1 MCNENQS
8 IAKSASR
15 LSYPSDP
22 RGASSW
28 TCTDPCC
35 STVTR
40 DNTWRQLPSPSSFSP
55 LYSSFIPNQL
65 NAHVVVTFDMQDLR
79 RVFFVNDEPSA
90 TSIQQVL
97 LPLPT
102 DWTWNGNSST
112 CGIQSHD
119 ASGRV
124 TLGPMLS
131 THCNITL
138 MAGQPYVL
146 VDANTPSAL
155 NASVF
160 SVHLVNLTSPRGMLV
175 PHEPPKPLHF
185 IAKLPNVEFRVFSSV
200 LLVESIQP
208 GVLSEGIF
216 APENVLPQAVGNAT
230 LRFTTSVALPR
241 GTILRVNFSQSGF
254 NFIDSQWWVGHQPDN
269 SPSASFTPSVVPAS
283 SYDDKTKVWLLPLPL
298 LVAARSSVQLQV
310 ARARNPEAAFKDSF
324 AAIPMDAIAPP
335 STFVVAQGTVT
346 ATLVRD
352 VTASPPSS
360 PYNWISL
367 VLLMLSLT
375 FCLVMLYKHGLF
387 WHPWHPI
394 ALFSDLTAVASVAGL
409 VLGVVNNA
417 LWISGANNFTFFY
430 VKTGVSSVA
439 FTMLLSV
446 CVHWGAVLSHRV
458 RKLPIAALVGTFVLL
473 NGLFYT
479 FQLVVGLHHHDVVA
493 QVYGAEQ
500 SVNMLAPTY
509 PCKNGPTF
517 QFVFS
522 DIQPYY
528 TQCYLGHLGLPDVH
542 FFTWFSNATYSMF
555 ALLTL
560 GILGLG
566 YMVMQK
572 GSKILH
578 LISYSRQQIYLMKAL
593 RLYTA
598 LVALVTATY
607 LIAFSMQFVQVELP
621 YYWWY
626 LTTVWLPQCIPP
638 CSFIFLQ
645 WNSATKSLRKENNS
659 ERSDT
664 AEDAMVATPR
674 ITTYDPS
681 TTLTLS
687 SKSNAH
693 DRHSLL
699 HPDPFAVSSLT
710 TNDTSS
716 TTDEDDSAV
725 VVGLSLRLVLP
736 EPLPHG
742 CYVAIESQS
751 PLDSK
756 WIRVGTTETLT
767 ASPPTTTTSSS
778 SSSSSSRYVVMFLSV
793 VPVPASSSTV
803 RFLAFAARDPLQRSS
818 DSDDVSL
825 NNDDMSVQYQ
835 GIVDGLEYLDDDASD
850 SDYEQGGGDDNDP
863 LLRLLQPPDRC
874 VASFCVEGCFDY
886 YGHSTTLRATHSRFQ
901 SSAACHLVV
910 TVVPCRRRPSSNDQD
925 MTTMVATYHLQDV
938 LVVETL
944 TESEYSNSI
953 PGQYLDIVLARRTKA
968 YFQASRELDQ
978 FLAMEHARLHQG
990 VTAAA
995 GMGSLYENLLEQ
1007 IQGEADRRQCRDWYG
1022 RLMMCSLLKKHVE
1035 LACIPLNLHLQTMH
1049 VAPQPSNLPPSNLY
1063 PHRISQL
1070 HDVCLYDTTTVG
1082 AFAAHV
1088 YEFKQGGV
1096 FSLRQEA
1103 SKCSISGGSQSS
1115 SLFPTTWQY
1124 LSQVERRRCDLEWTV
1139 NTRLDV
1145 CVPQALAALATALT
1159 ATLRRL
1165 VHQPLQFE
1173 RLIQL
1178 GFVFHVESLL
1188 STYGAELGMLEDMME
1203 AMQTV
1208 GTFRILLVPHADNAS
1223 DTQGQVVES
1232 VDLYTN
1238 VDDAVAGHRRHDH
1251 AKSDDTVNQRTYILF
1266 IIHTCRGKVLIP
1278 KRCLVSIHPLLFNVG
1293 INDKQSLANMS
1304 MAAYPKKLQ
1313 DHINDSALQRLKSVV
1328 AAFCDLVPA
1337 DTSARVLL
1345 QELTDAVHVSNSGRR
1360 KHPQVLQASSRLVRH
1375 LDGGRVTVCTS
1386 GKDRTAMAVTL
1397 EQGMLLSWH
1406 HNLALENVPDVVAT
1420 MRSRGVRIE
1429 NCRKNTGRRK
1439 FASFNPLQR
1448 SMVPEPY
1455 RCPPETGGRHLS

>member
-1 MCNENQS
+1 
-8 IAKSASR
+8 
-15 LSYPSDP
+15 
-22 RGASSW
+22 
-28 TCTDPCC
+28 
-35 STVTR
+35 
-40 DNTWRQLPSPSSFSP
+40 
-55 LYSSFIPNQL
+55 
-65 NAHVVVTFDMQDLR
+65 
-79 RVFFVNDEPSA
+79 
-90 TSIQQVL
+90 
-97 LPLPT
+97 
-102 DWTWNGNSST
+102 
-112 CGIQSHD
+112 
-119 ASGRV
+119 
-124 TLGPMLS
+124 
-131 THCNITL
+131 
-138 MAGQPYVL
+138 
-146 VDANTPSAL
+146 
-155 NASVF
+155 
-160 SVHLVNLTSPRGMLV
+160 
-175 PHEPPKPLHF
+175 
-185 IAKLPNVEFRVFSSV
+185 
-200 LLVESIQP
+200 
-208 GVLSEGIF
+208 
-216 APENVLPQAVGNAT
+216 
-230 LRFTTSVALPR
+230 
-241 GTILRVNFSQSGF
+241 
-254 NFIDSQWWVGHQPDN
+254 
-269 SPSASFTPSVVPAS
+269 
-283 SYDDKTKVWLLPLPL
+283 
-298 LVAARSSVQLQV
+298 
-310 ARARNPEAAFKDSF
+310 
-324 AAIPMDAIAPP
+324 
-335 STFVVAQGTVT
+335 
-346 ATLVRD
+346 
-352 VTASPPSS
+352 
-360 PYNWISL
+360 
-367 VLLMLSLT
+367 
-375 FCLVMLYKHGLF
+375 
-387 WHPWHPI
+387 
-394 ALFSDLTAVASVAGL
+394 
-409 VLGVVNNA
+409 
-417 LWISGANNFTFFY
+417 
-430 VKTGVSSVA
+430 
-439 FTMLLSV
+439 
-446 CVHWGAVLSHRV
+446 
-458 RKLPIAALVGTFVLL
+458 
-473 NGLFYT
+473 
-479 FQLVVGLHHHDVVA
+479 
-493 QVYGAEQ
+493 
-500 SVNMLAPTY
+500 
-509 PCKNGPTF
+509 
-517 QFVFS
+517 
-522 DIQPYY
+522 
-528 TQCYLGHLGLPDVH
+528 
-542 FFTWFSNATYSMF
+542 
-555 ALLTL
+555 
-560 GILGLG
+560 
-566 YMVMQK
+566 
-572 GSKILH
+572 
-578 LISYSRQQIYLMKAL
+578 
-593 RLYTA
+593 
-598 LVALVTATY
+598 
-607 LIAFSMQFVQVELP
+607 
-621 YYWWY
+621 
-626 LTTVWLPQCIPP
+626 
-638 CSFIFLQ
+638 
-645 WNSATKSLRKENNS
+645 
-659 ERSDT
+659 
-664 AEDAMVATPR
+664 
-674 ITTYDPS
+674 
-681 TTLTLS
+681 
-687 SKSNAH
+687 
-693 DRHSLL
+693 
-699 HPDPFAVSSLT
+699 
-710 TNDTSS
+710 
-716 TTDEDDSAV
+716 
-725 VVGLSLRLVLP
+725 
-736 EPLPHG
+736 
-742 CYVAIESQS
+742 
-751 PLDSK
+751 
-756 WIRVGTTETLT
+756 
-767 ASPPTTTTSSS
+767 
-778 SSSSSSRYVVMFLSV
+778 MFLSV
-793 VPVPASSSTV
+793 VPVPASGTV
-803 RFLAFAARDPLQRSS
+803 RFLVFAARDPLQRSS
-818 DSDDVSL
+818 DSDDLS
-825 NNDDMSVQYQ
+825 NDDMSVQYQ

-850 SDYEQGGGDDNDP
+850 SDYEQGGDDNDP

-874 VASFCVEGCFDY
+874 VASFSVEGCFDY
-886 YGHSTTLRATHSRFQ
+886 YSTGHSTTLRATHSRFQ
-901 SSAACHLVV
+901 SSTAACHLVV
-910 TVVPCRRRPSSNDQD
+910 TVVPCRRPSSNDQD
-925 MTTMVATYHLQDV
+925 MTTMVATYHLQDQHV

-944 TESEYSNSI
+944 TESAYSNSI

-1049 VAPQPSNLPPSNLY
+1049 LAPQPGATNLY

-1103 SKCSISGGSQSS
+1103 SKCSISGGSQSSSS

-1406 HNLALENVPDVVAT
+1406 HDLALENVPDVVAT